1 MLSLKD
7 IEAINPHAVSS
18 AHLEA
23 FKNFIKEL
31 EKNAER
37 PDDRNNNSKPQEH
50 SADSQ

>member
-7 IEAINPHAVSS
+7 IEAINPRAVSPER
-18 AHLEA
+18 LGA
-23 FKNFIKEL
+23 FKNFIQEL

-37 PDDRNNNSKPQEH
+37 PDDRNNNSKPQKH